1 MLNFKHILIS
11 MLTVSALFLPQIVHA
26 ADPPNLISPPD
37 NSTDSK
43 SPKLTWE
50 YSGDCVQSGSCFLV
64 EIDNNP
70 DFSSPEKNPYTNN
83 LSYSPQGLAEG
94 TWNWRVKAKDITGKW
109 SVWSKIFKF
118 SFSTQTASSPA
129 PQSVQAIQTPQPSL
143 TSKKTENVFTSK
155 DIPTEIDSDQEF
167 EVSISLKLPDKP
179 SSTFYLKGAF
189 KKGDSSNYLGQ
200 TSVGNSWI
208 KNNSSYSSQF
218 KIETDKDGIWEG
230 KIKIRPDPDDSGF
243 DGTGDY
249 IFKVGRYTDTGSG
262 PTWSNE
268 LSLKI
273 NAVSVPAPSPSSN
286 TEAEIPEEEDEE
298 IDITASLVKAAPI
311 RNYEIKIASV
321 AGEATKSD
329 NIPPEEEQTR
339 VLEEKKINWLLIILG
354 VGILA
359 GGAGYTYFKFRSS
372 RYPRPNRGSI

>member
-11 MLTVSALFLPQIVHA
+11 ILTALVLFLPQIINA
-26 ADPPNLISPPD
+26 ANPPNLIFPAD
-37 NSTDSK
+37 NSAESK
-43 SPKLTWE
+43 LPKLTWE

-83 LSYSPQGLAEG
+83 LSYSPQGLTEG
-94 TWNWRVKAKDITGKW
+94 SWNWRVKAKDSTRKW

-118 SFSTQTASSPA
+118 SFSTQTASSPT
-129 PQSVQAIQTPQPSL
+129 PQSVQPAQTPQPSV
-143 TSKKTENVFTSK
+143 TSQKIASVFTAK
-155 DIPTEIDSDQEF
+155 DIPPEIDSDQEF
-167 EVSISLKLPDKP
+167 EVSIALKLPDKP
-179 SSTFYLKGAF
+179 GSTFYLKGAF
-189 KKGDSSNYLGQ
+189 KKGDSSNYFGQ

-208 KNNSSYSSQF
+208 KNNSSYSNQF

-249 IFKVGRYTDTGSG
+249 IFKVGKYTDAGSG

-268 LSLKI
+268 LGLRI
-273 NAVSVPAPSPSSN
+273 NSVEAPEPSPSFKV
-286 TEAEIPEEEDEE
+286 AKAEEETETSETDL
-298 IDITASLVKAAPI
+298 TASLVKAAPI

-329 NIPPEEEQTR
+329 NIIPEQEHTW

-359 GGAGYTYFKFRSS
+359 GGAGFTIYKIRQQKIT
-372 RYPRPNRGSI
+372 